1 MIGRCSVEQN
11 NYSRSLF
18 VRGEQK
24 TQKTKE
30 VFDDDD
36 DDDKAIDHET
46 TRVRVWLFRPQ
57 YYLP

>member
-36 DDDKAIDHET
+36 DDDDDDSHHA
-46 TRVRVWLFRPQ
+46 VPFWLDDIR
-57 YYLP
+57 